1 MILYIFFFFLIIL
14 LNVSYQLLDQIHK
27 VVYHDFKSDTGDIDY
42 CTELDFVASMKVSK
56 NVTAIA
62 KYSNYDAGG
71 GAMVPAGQAAD
82 VERISVEANLVF

>member
-1 MILYIFFFFLIIL
+1 VISSLSLKYGRL
-14 LNVSYQLLDQIHK
+14 
-27 VVYHDFKSDTGDIDY
+27 
-42 CTELDFVASMKVSK
+42 AMKVSK

-62 KYSNYDAGG
+62 KYSNYDADG